1 MATNSVPSE
10 RWRVAAGVWLAL
22 VALPGC
28 ESPDPTTL
36 HGRVA
41 FQGSPVSDAMIVFS
55 SGVTAAHVTARLGP
69 EGEYAVRTAS
79 GPGLPPG
86 GYRVWVSPPLVDA
99 PMGSTRAAPAPPPRT
114 DIPNKYR
121 SAATTSLFAMLEE
134 GDNQF
139 DVNML
144 PDAAPP
150 AELPAKTET
159 PEKPS
164 TASPQRTG
172 PAETPS
178 TAPPEKAETSPG
190 EKTEAE
196 QG

>member
-1 MATNSVPSE
+1 MTWQIRTMAANSVRSDH
-10 RWRVAAGVWLAL
+10 WWVAAGVWLAL
-22 VALPGC
+22 ALPGC
-28 ESPDPTTL
+28 ESPAPTTL

-41 FQGSPVSDAMIVFS
+41 FQGSPVSEAMIVFS

-99 PMGSTRAAPAPPPRT
+99 PMGSIRAAPAPPPRT
-114 DIPNKYR
+114 DIPSKYR
-121 SAATTSLFAMLEE
+121 SAATTSLFVMLEE

-144 PDAAPP
+144 PDAALP
-150 AELPAKTET
+150 AEPPAKTEK

-164 TASPQRTG
+164 TAP
-172 PAETPS
+172 PAKP
-178 TAPPEKAETSPG
+178 ETSPG
-190 EKTEAE
+190 EKKTDAG